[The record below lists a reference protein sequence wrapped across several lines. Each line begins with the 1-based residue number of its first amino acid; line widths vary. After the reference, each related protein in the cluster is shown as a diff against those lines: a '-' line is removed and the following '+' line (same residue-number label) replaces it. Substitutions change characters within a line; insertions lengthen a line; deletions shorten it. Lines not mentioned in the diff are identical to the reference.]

1 MIGLV
6 WHNASW
12 LPLFGGLLGVA
23 GVVFILGW
31 RLRRNQRS
39 LLPGVFANTRSIRPL
54 FTFLGS
60 FLVGIA
66 ILDPRWSSET
76 IELPFRGRNVVVL
89 LDASRSMRCQDAA
102 PDRLQVAKTLLGEL
116 AESAVGDRFGL
127 IAFAGTPVPK
137 CPPTADPRA
146 FRRALRQIDPQRMP
160 IGGSLPGDA
169 LREAA
174 AFLSEDREDSLVLLV
189 SDGDDMGSWPVETAR
204 GLGVPVVTI
213 SLGDAEQGARIPDDE
228 GGWVVYDDSEVWSV
242 RDDKQLIEMSQATG
256 GIHVPLGT
264 SVVNARALWRQRLA
278 PLVGG
283 SESVQEITKDRPE
296 WRWFAVPG
304 VLLLGLGAVG
314 RPRIA

>member
-1 MIGLV
+1 MTSSVLRNAEWWPIVVVVFVIGTVTILLTRRLQRQRHGLV
-6 WHNASW
+6 
-12 LPLFGGLLGVA
+12 PRIFG
-23 GVVFILGW
+23 
-31 RLRRNQRS
+31 
-39 LLPGVFANTRSIRPL
+39 NTQTGRPL
-54 FTFLGS
+54 LTSLGS
-60 FLVGIA
+60 ALVLVA
-66 ILDPRWSSET
+66 VLDPRWFSET

-102 PDRLQVAKTLLGEL
+102 PNRLEVAKVLLGEL

-146 FRRALRQIDPQRMP
+146 FRRALRQVASERMP
-160 IGGSLPGDA
+160 VGGSLPGDA

-174 AFLSEDREDSLVLLV
+174 TFLSADSEDSLVLLL
-189 SDGDDMGSWPVETAR
+189 SDGDDMGSWPLEAAR
-204 GLGVPVVTI
+204 SLGVPVVTI
-213 SLGDAEQGARIPDDE
+213 GLGDAEQGARIPDDE
-228 GGWVVYDDSEVWSV
+228 GGWLVYDDSEVWSV
-242 RDDKQLIEMSQATG
+242 RDDAQMRDLADATG

-264 SVVNARALWRQRLA
+264 SVVNARKLWRERLA

-283 SESVQEITKDRPE
+283 TESMQEITKERSE

-304 VLLLGLGAVG
+304 LVLLGFGSLG